1 MWRVLSSMPPG
12 KKPRLSL
19 APPLPDTS
27 TPTWYGTHGL
37 VLQRGG
43 TGSIFGGGAMLIV

>member
-19 APPLPDTS
+19 ASPLPDTS

>member
-1 MWRVLSSMPPG
+1 VAGSVIYAAGQKGWAVATIPPT
-12 KKPRLSL
+12 P
-19 APPLPDTS
+19 AS
-27 TPTWYGTHGL
+27 TPTRYGTHGL